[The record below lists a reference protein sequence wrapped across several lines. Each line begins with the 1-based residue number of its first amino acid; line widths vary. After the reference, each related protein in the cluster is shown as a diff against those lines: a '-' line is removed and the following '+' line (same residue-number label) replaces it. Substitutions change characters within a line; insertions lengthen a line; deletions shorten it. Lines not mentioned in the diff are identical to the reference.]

1 MKIVYFETA
10 TSRSPLETTLEA
22 LVRSIRTSDILRR
35 KTEDYR
41 AALIADKDRAA
52 RMKRDFAGFLPA
64 AIVSEKRDRAHVT
77 ALTGLVMC
85 DFDHVPLERLDEV
98 RQKVNQDPHTV
109 LSYITLSGEGLRVL
123 AGYQA
128 NGEASQ
134 KVATDRAPIPF
145 GLEDAERNYRRMF
158 EAVNVHY
165 ARLTG
170 LDYDPACKDL
180 SRLSFAAYDPN
191 AFFRTD
197 GLCFTAEELQVST
210 PETKKKAK
218 KEKKEKNKMEHR
230 ISETYRLNIQPML
243 AKDGEVYGP
252 GTHNRYVM
260 RVGYLLNKYG
270 FPLLDAQQWAM
281 KEFPDYDKTE
291 SVIASCYRKTDEHG
305 EWAEKVAHGPINESM
320 KLRLAS
326 HDDVAQYIREKT
338 EVRFNLI
345 RGLAEMRWK
354 KPPYQGIASLHSKD
368 RQAFTHDIDGM
379 VKTLVWQIEKEMGVR
394 ASKEMVYDIIES
406 DCMQEFDPLTYY
418 LTHLPAWNPEKD
430 PDYLDEL
437 AHTVELVDDA
447 DPEAFALWQK
457 WLKKWMVWML
467 VGWLRPE
474 EVNQTILTFIGAQG
488 TYKSTW
494 FKSLMPP
501 ELREYFK
508 IKQNGGEVRTDDL
521 ISMSQ
526 YGLILHEE
534 MDVQTA
540 RESNT
545 MKAMITAQH
554 SDERAPY
561 GRTPRRRYN
570 IATLCATGNSDH
582 FLNNEQGTR
591 RFIVFRVKVVKS
603 PIEFP
608 FNYAGIY
615 SQAFYLLNHGF
626 QYYFTPEE
634 QMELELHNH
643 QFEIVDT
650 LEEAVEMWI
659 RKPQNSDLGSMCW
672 MRSSQIADWL
682 SGRSK
687 AHTRYDANKVGRL
700 LNRLGYTRR
709 IHQGKVGYYVKLMD
723 FDEAERRLKQIP
735 LIPESQEDQSKEAEN
750 EEDLKVVDTPIEDMP
765 ENVQTLYSRL
775 LGEKDED
782 EEDLMND

>member
-1 MKIVYFETA
+1 
-10 TSRSPLETTLEA
+10 
-22 LVRSIRTSDILRR
+22 
-35 KTEDYR
+35 
-41 AALIADKDRAA
+41 
-52 RMKRDFAGFLPA
+52 MKRDFAGFLPA

-123 AGYQA
+123 AGYSFQPTPFEIKA
-128 NGEASQ
+128 AEDHYR
-134 KVATDRAPIPF
+134 KVFIAVNAYYSALI
-145 GLEDAERNYRRMF
+145 GLE
-158 EAVNVHY
+158 H
-165 ARLTG
+165 
-170 LDYDPACKDL
+170 DPACKDM
-180 SRLSFAAYDPN
+180 SRLSFAAYDPT
-191 AFFRTD
+191 AFYRPESQASPFSGPELNILTI
-197 GLCFTAEELQVST
+197 EE
-210 PETKKKAK
+210 KKKVK

-230 ISETYRLNIQPML
+230 ISETYRLNIKPML
-243 AKDGEVYGP
+243 DKDGEVYGP

-281 KEFPDYDKTE
+281 KEFPDYEKTE

-305 EWAEKVAHGPINESM
+305 EWAEKVAHAQADEKK
-320 KLRLAS
+320 KLSLAT

-354 KPPYQGIASLHSKD
+354 NPPYQGISSLHSKD

-418 LTHLPAWNPEKD
+418 LTHLPAWDPEKD

-447 DPEAFALWQK
+447 NPEAFALWQK

-659 RKPQNSDLGSMCW
+659 RKPQNSDP
-672 MRSSQIADWL
+672 
-682 SGRSK
+682 
-687 AHTRYDANKVGRL
+687 
-700 LNRLGYTRR
+700 
-709 IHQGKVGYYVKLMD
+709 
-723 FDEAERRLKQIP
+723 RRLP
-735 LIPESQEDQSKEAEN
+735 
-750 EEDLKVVDTPIEDMP
+750 T
-765 ENVQTLYSRL
+765 
-775 LGEKDED
+775 G
-782 EEDLMND
+782 

>member
-1 MKIVYFETA
+1 
-10 TSRSPLETTLEA
+10 
-22 LVRSIRTSDILRR
+22 
-35 KTEDYR
+35 
-41 AALIADKDRAA
+41 
-52 RMKRDFAGFLPA
+52 MKRDFAGFLPA

-85 DFDHVPLERLDEV
+85 DFDHVPLGKLDEV
-98 RQKVNQDPHTV
+98 RKKVNQDPHTV

-123 AGYQA
+123 AKIPTDGW
-128 NGEASQ
+128 GEDCT
-134 KVATDRAPIPF
+134 KTEMVENEATTEKKGFVI
-145 GLEDAERNYRRMF
+145 LHAENHYKRFFN
-158 EAVNVHY
+158 AVNAY
-165 ARLTG
+165 YGNLTG
-170 LDYDPACKDL
+170 LSFDPACKDM
-180 SRLSFAAYDPN
+180 SRLSFAAYDPT
-191 AFFRTD
+191 AFYRN
-197 GLCFTAEELQVST
+197 ELQAKTFDAMEIGVKT
-210 PETKKKAK
+210 PEVRAKKKA
-218 KEKKEKNKMEHR
+218 EKKEKNKAMNR
-230 ISETYRLNIQPML
+230 ISETYRLNIKPML

-281 KEFPDYDKTE
+281 KEFPDYEKTE

-305 EWAEKVAHGPINESM
+305 EWADKVAHSAATGES
-320 KLRLAS
+320 KKKQTPTY
-326 HDDVAQYIREKT
+326 DEVAQFVKEKT
-338 EVRFNLI
+338 EVRINLV
-345 RGLAEMRWK
+345 RGCTEMRWK
-354 KPPYQGIASLHSKD
+354 KAPYQGIASLHSKD
-368 RQAFTHDIDGM
+368 RQAFTHDIDAM
-379 VKTLVWQIEKEMGVR
+379 VKTLVWMFEHERGMKATKEMI
-394 ASKEMVYDIIES
+394 YDVIES

-418 LTHLPAWNPEKD
+418 LHHLPAWDPTKD

-437 AHTVELVDDA
+437 AHTIELVDDA
-447 DPEAFALWQK
+447 DPDAFALWQK

-626 QYYFTPEE
+626 QYYFSPEE
-634 QMELELHNH
+634 QAELEQHNH
-643 QFEIVDT
+643 QFEVEDT
-650 LEEAVEMWI
+650 LEQAVEMWI
-659 RKPQNSDLGSMCW
+659 RMPKNSDLGSMCW
-672 MRSSQIADWL
+672 MRPSQIADWL

-687 AHTRYDANKVGRL
+687 AHTRYDANKLGRL
-700 LNRLGYTRR
+700 LSRLGFTRR
-709 IHQGKVGYYVKLMD
+709 KHDGRVGYYVKLMD
-723 FDEAERRLKQIP
+723 YDEAERRLKQIP
-735 LIPESQEDQSKEAEN
+735 LIPESQEDQPKEPEH
-750 EEDLKVVDTPIEDMP
+750 EDGVKVVDTPIEEMP
-765 ENVQTLYSRL
+765 ESVQTLYSRL

-782 EEDLMND
+782 DEEN

>member
-1 MKIVYFETA
+1 
-10 TSRSPLETTLEA
+10 
-22 LVRSIRTSDILRR
+22 
-35 KTEDYR
+35 
-41 AALIADKDRAA
+41 
-52 RMKRDFAGFLPA
+52 MKRDFAGFLPA

-85 DFDHVPLERLDEV
+85 DFDHVPLDRLDEV

-123 AGYQA
+123 AGYSFQPTPFEIKA
-128 NGEASQ
+128 AEDHYR
-134 KVATDRAPIPF
+134 KVFIAVNAYYSALI
-145 GLEDAERNYRRMF
+145 GLE
-158 EAVNVHY
+158 H
-165 ARLTG
+165 
-170 LDYDPACKDL
+170 DPACKDM
-180 SRLSFAAYDPN
+180 SRLSFAAYDPT
-191 AFFRTD
+191 AFYRPESQASPFSGPELNILTI
-197 GLCFTAEELQVST
+197 EE
-210 PETKKKAK
+210 KKKVK

-230 ISETYRLNIQPML
+230 ISETYRLNIKPML

-305 EWAEKVAHGPINESM
+305 EWAAKVAHTPTAAADDERK

-326 HDDVAQYIREKT
+326 HEEVAQFVHEKM

-418 LTHLPAWNPEKD
+418 LTHLPAWDPEKD

-447 DPEAFALWQK
+447 NPEAFALWQK

-615 SQAFYLLNHGF
+615 SQSFYLLNHGF
-626 QYYFTPEE
+626 QYYFSPEE
-634 QMELELHNH
+634 QAELEQHNH
-643 QFEIVDT
+643 QFEVEDT
-650 LEEAVEMWI
+650 LEQAVEMWI
-659 RKPQNSDLGSMCW
+659 RQPQNSDLGSMCW
-672 MRSSQIADWL
+672 MRPSQIADWL

-687 AHTRYDANKVGRL
+687 AHTRYDANKLGRL
-700 LNRLGYTRR
+700 LTRMGFTRR
-709 IHQGKVGYYVKLMD
+709 KHQGKWGYYVKLME

-735 LIPESQEDQSKEAEN
+735 LIPESQEDQPKEAEH
-750 EEDLKVVDTPIEDMP
+750 EEEGMVVDTPLEDMP
-765 ENVQTLYSRL
+765 ESVQTLYSRL
-775 LGEKDED
+775 LGEKDEEEE
-782 EEDLMND
+782 EEDSTND

>member
-1 MKIVYFETA
+1 
-10 TSRSPLETTLEA
+10 
-22 LVRSIRTSDILRR
+22 
-35 KTEDYR
+35 
-41 AALIADKDRAA
+41 
-52 RMKRDFAGFLPA
+52 
-64 AIVSEKRDRAHVT
+64 
-77 ALTGLVMC
+77 
-85 DFDHVPLERLDEV
+85 
-98 RQKVNQDPHTV
+98 
-109 LSYITLSGEGLRVL
+109 
-123 AGYQA
+123 
-128 NGEASQ
+128 
-134 KVATDRAPIPF
+134 
-145 GLEDAERNYRRMF
+145 
-158 EAVNVHY
+158 
-165 ARLTG
+165 
-170 LDYDPACKDL
+170 
-180 SRLSFAAYDPN
+180 
-191 AFFRTD
+191 
-197 GLCFTAEELQVST
+197 
-210 PETKKKAK
+210 
-218 KEKKEKNKMEHR
+218 
-230 ISETYRLNIQPML
+230 
-243 AKDGEVYGP
+243 
-252 GTHNRYVM
+252 M

-281 KEFPDYDKTE
+281 KEFPDYEKTE

-305 EWAEKVAHGPINESM
+305 EWADKVAHAQNADEKK
-320 KLRLAS
+320 KLSLAT

-447 DPEAFALWQK
+447 NPEAFALWQK

-750 EEDLKVVDTPIEDMP
+750 EEEVKVVDTPIEDMP

-775 LGEKDED
+775 LGEKDE
-782 EEDLMND
+782 EEDDDSTNN